1 VSSRPWSD
9 STKRTVTTGLALLLA
24 LALYQFRGIIA
35 PVTIALII
43 AYVLTPVVDALER
56 RSRIPR
62 GLNVLLVDLLAL
74 ALVAVIPALV
84 APTLIEQARQLDVDF
99 EALTEDVIGSVAE
112 TLEAVVGSSIDVEE
126 LLEQTQVSIQGLLQP
141 LLSQSVFFLLDLA
154 TGIFWAVFV
163 FVVSFYLMRD
173 WHRVTAYFRS
183 VVPPG
188 YGRDYAGLTAELKR
202 IWQAFFRGQVVLS
215 LVIATTVAIA
225 MAVVGLPNA
234 LLLGLLAGLL
244 EVVPNVGPVVAAI
257 PAVALALLQGSSW
270 IPLPPL
276 WFALLVVGIYVVI
289 QQVENNYLVPRII
302 GGSVRLHP
310 LVVLVGAIAGAR
322 MAGILGIFLA
332 APVLASARVVLAYI
346 YAKLLDLDPFP
357 IVSGFE
363 ETPPDSE
370 RKAPNGSGL
379 WQQVRCRLAGLR
391 DRAHTDGS

>member
-1 VSSRPWSD
+1 M
-9 STKRTVTTGLALLLA
+9 LLA

-56 RSRIPR
+56 RSASR

-202 IWQAFFRGQVVLS
+202 IWQAFFRGQVPEFWS
-215 LVIATTVAIA
+215 SPPRWPSPWRWSGSRMPCCWDCWT
-225 MAVVGLPNA
+225 
-234 LLLGLLAGLL
+234 GLLRWCPTWGRWWL
-244 EVVPNVGPVVAAI
+244 PSPPWPWRSYKGPR
-257 PAVALALLQGSSW
+257 GS
-270 IPLPPL
+270 LC
-276 WFALLVVGIYVVI
+276 
-289 QQVENNYLVPRII
+289 RHC
-302 GGSVRLHP
+302 GS
-310 LVVLVGAIAGAR
+310 
-322 MAGILGIFLA
+322 
-332 APVLASARVVLAYI
+332 
-346 YAKLLDLDPFP
+346 
-357 IVSGFE
+357 
-363 ETPPDSE
+363 
-370 RKAPNGSGL
+370 
-379 WQQVRCRLAGLR
+379 RCW
-391 DRAHTDGS
+391 

>member
-1 VSSRPWSD
+1 MSSRPWSD

>member
-1 VSSRPWSD
+1 
-9 STKRTVTTGLALLLA
+9 
-24 LALYQFRGIIA
+24 
-35 PVTIALII
+35 
-43 AYVLTPVVDALER
+43 
-56 RSRIPR
+56 
-62 GLNVLLVDLLAL
+62 
-74 ALVAVIPALV
+74 
-84 APTLIEQARQLDVDF
+84 
-99 EALTEDVIGSVAE
+99 
-112 TLEAVVGSSIDVEE
+112 
-126 LLEQTQVSIQGLLQP
+126 
-141 LLSQSVFFLLDLA
+141 
-154 TGIFWAVFV
+154 
-163 FVVSFYLMRD
+163 MRD

-346 YAKLLDLDPFP
+346 
-357 IVSGFE
+357 VSGFE

>member
-1 VSSRPWSD
+1 MSSRPWSD

-363 ETPPDSE
+363 EMPPDSE

>member
-1 VSSRPWSD
+1 
-9 STKRTVTTGLALLLA
+9 VTTGLALLLA

-332 APVLASARVVLAYI
+332 APVLASARVVQAYI